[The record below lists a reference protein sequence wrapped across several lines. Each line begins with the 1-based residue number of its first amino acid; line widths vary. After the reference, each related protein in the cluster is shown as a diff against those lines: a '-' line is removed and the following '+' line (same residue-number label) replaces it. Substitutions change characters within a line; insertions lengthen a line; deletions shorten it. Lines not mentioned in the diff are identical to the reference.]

1 MKKILIITLGLLF
14 VFNPIYSQK
23 RKGKKKKG
31 EIQQLSYN
39 NIEWRNIGPFRGG
52 RSVTSSGV
60 VGHPNVFYM
69 GTTGGG
75 LWKTTDY
82 GSNWKNISDGFFN
95 TGTVGSVSVSESDPN
110 IVVVGMGEHA
120 ARGVMTS
127 MGDGVYISLD
137 AGKTWTNKGLKNSR
151 HISDIIIHPQDPNII
166 YVSVQGAQYGKSED
180 RGIYKTID
188 GGESWKNILFISDS
202 TGASS
207 LSMDMN
213 NPRVLYASM
222 WDHQRK
228 SWQMISG
235 GSNSGLYKSVNSG
248 ETWSNLSDGLPE
260 KIGKSGISVSRANS
274 NIVYANIEAQGEK
287 GGVYRSDNAGKKWIQ
302 VNKDR
307 ITIARSWYYMEIF
320 ADPINENIVYVMNAP
335 ALKSI
340 DKGKTFK
347 NMNTPHGDN
356 HHLWVNPNN
365 NQIMINSNDGGANV
379 SLNGGRSWST
389 QQNQPTAQFYRVIA
403 DNQIPYHV
411 YGGQQDNSAI
421 GIKSKTIDGG
431 IDWKDWYSVA
441 GCESAFLA
449 FESKNPQLIFG
460 GCYQGIIERWD
471 RASSQSK
478 SIKEYP
484 ELSLGN
490 APNTFK
496 YRYNWNAPII
506 SSPNKEN
513 IIYHAGN
520 VVFKTTDS
528 GKSWE
533 VISPDL
539 TRNDKSK
546 QVAGGVP
553 FTNEAAGGENYNTI
567 TSLSISPHN
576 EKEIWS
582 GSDDGLIYLTQ
593 NEGKAWKNITPK
605 NLPEGII
612 NSIELSSHDPG
623 KAYIVMMRYKF
634 MDLESYIYKT
644 SDYGNSWKKITNG
657 ISSDPNFTRVVR
669 SDKKIRG
676 LLYAGTETG
685 LYISKN
691 DGENWSHIQLN
702 LPVVPINDLYIQ
714 DNDLIAATAGRS
726 FWILD
731 DLAAFQQKINLENLK
746 ILKPK
751 PTYRIL
757 GGNSRRS
764 QDSASMTIP
773 AIGENPLKG
782 VILDYYLPQII
793 DSIELKLDI
802 LKDKKIIRSYTSKK
816 NKSFK
821 SWPGGPPNKA
831 VLKTKKG
838 FNRFNWDLRREN
850 LPAVENIF
858 VYGDYQGGVVPPGNY
873 SARISYNNI
882 VDETEILVLADPN
895 INTDKQNYL
904 NQEKI
909 LISIEKSINSIHN
922 SVNRMREV
930 QGQLDQYSK
939 SLKSNEKYKVLIK
952 LGKEISVKLDLW
964 ERKLIQPDQ
973 KTFQDVIN
981 FNNQLNAQFMHLKS
995 YIDGADPEVT
1005 VGAIQRKMDLDQ
1017 DWSSLEKLLDKIIN
1031 SDMKKFNDLYKS
1043 LDIPS
1048 IIIPPDK

>member
-1 MKKILIITLGLLF
+1 MKKLLIITFGLLF
-14 VFNPIYSQK
+14 VFTNVNSQK
-23 RKGKKKKG
+23 RKVKKNKTK
-31 EIQQLSYN
+31 EINYN

-60 VGHPNVFYM
+60 LDHPNIFYM

-75 LWKTTDY
+75 LWKTEDY
-82 GSNWKNISDGFFN
+82 GSSWNNISDGFFK

-110 IVVVGMGEHA
+110 VVIVGMGEHA

-127 MGDGVYISLD
+127 MGDGIYASLD
-137 AGKTWTNKGLKNSR
+137 AGKTWINRGLKNSR
-151 HISDIIIHPQDPNII
+151 HISDIIIHPKDPNII
-166 YVSVQGAQYGKSED
+166 YVSVQGAQYGKSKD
-180 RGIYKTID
+180 RGIYKTLD
-188 GGESWKNILFISDS
+188 GGKTWKNILFINNS

-235 GSNSGLYKSVNSG
+235 GPNSGLYKSINGG
-248 ETWSNLSDGLPE
+248 ESWINMSQGLPE

-274 NIVYANIEAQGEK
+274 NIVYANIEAKGEK
-287 GGVYRSDNAGKKWIQ
+287 GGVYRSDNAGEKWIQ

-347 NMNTPHGDN
+347 AMSTPHGDN
-356 HHLWVNPNN
+356 HHLWINPKN

-379 SLNGGRSWST
+379 SLNGGKSWST

-403 DNQIPYHV
+403 DNQVPYHV

-421 GIKSKTIDGG
+421 GIRSRTNDGG

-449 FESKNPQLIFG
+449 FESNDPQLVFG

-471 RASSQSK
+471 RNSSESK

-506 SSPNKEN
+506 SSTKKEN

-520 VVFKTTDS
+520 VVFKTSDS
-528 GKSWE
+528 GKTWK

-546 QVAGGVP
+546 QVAGGAP

-576 EKEIWS
+576 DEEIWS
-582 GSDDGLIYLTQ
+582 GSDDGLIYLTK
-593 NEGKAWKNITPK
+593 NEGKTWENITPK

-612 NSIELSSHDPG
+612 NSIELSSHEPG

-644 SDYGNSWKKITNG
+644 SNYGNSWQKITDG

-669 SDKKIRG
+669 SDKKIRD

-691 DGENWSHIQLN
+691 DGETWDQVQLN

-731 DLAAFQQKINLENLK
+731 DLAAFQQQIGLNKIKL
-746 ILKPK
+746 LKPK
-751 PTYRIL
+751 PSYRIL

-764 QDSASMTIP
+764 SSTI
-773 AIGENPLKG
+773 GKNPLKG

-793 DSIELKLDI
+793 DTLDLKLDI
-802 LKDKKIIRSYTSKK
+802 LKDNKIIRSYTSKK
-816 NKSFK
+816 NKNSK
-821 SWPGGPPNKA
+821 SWPGGPPNQA
-831 VLKTKKG
+831 ILKIKKG
-838 FNRFNWDLRREN
+838 FNRFNWDLRRAN

-858 VYGDYQGGVVPPGNY
+858 VYGDYQGGIVPPGNY
-873 SARISYNNI
+873 SARISYNNM
-882 VDETEILVLADPN
+882 VDETQLIVLADPR
-895 INTDKQNYL
+895 INTDKENY
-904 NQEKI
+904 NAQERI
-909 LISIEKSINSIHN
+909 LVSIEKSINSIHN
-922 SVNRMREV
+922 SVNKMREV
-930 QGQLDQYSK
+930 QDQLDQYSK
-939 SLKSNEKYKVLIK
+939 SLKSDKKYEVLYK
-952 LGKEISVKLDLW
+952 LGDEISTKLDLW

-995 YIDGADPEVT
+995 YVDGADPEVT
-1005 VGAIQRKMDLDQ
+1005 SGAIQRHKDLNQ
-1017 DWSSLEKLLDKIIN
+1017 IWNNLEKNLNEIIN
-1031 SDMKKFNDLYKS
+1031 SDVREFNELYKTMDVPS
-1043 LDIPS
+1043 LIIPS
-1048 IIIPPDK
+1048 DK

>member
-1 MKKILIITLGLLF
+1 MKKLFITVFALLF
-14 VFNPIYSQK
+14 VFTNANSQK
-23 RKGKKKKG
+23 KRGKSKKSKT
-31 EIQQLSYN
+31 EQINYN
-39 NIEWRNIGPFRGG
+39 NIKWRNIGPFRGG

-60 VGHPNVFYM
+60 LGHPNIFYM

-75 LWKTTDY
+75 VWKTEDY
-82 GSNWKNISDGFFN
+82 GSNWKNISDGFLD
-95 TGTVGSVSVSESDPN
+95 TGTVGSISVSESDPN
-110 IVVVGMGEHA
+110 MIVVGMGEHA

-127 MGDGVYISLD
+127 MGDGIYISLD
-137 AGKTWTNKGLKNSR
+137 AGKTWVNKGLKSSR
-151 HISDIIIHPQDPNII
+151 HISDVLVHPKNPNII
-166 YVSVQGAQYGKSED
+166 YVSVQGAQYGKSKD
-180 RGIYKTID
+180 RGIYKTLD
-188 GGESWKNILFISDS
+188 GGVTWKNILFLNDS

-207 LSMDMN
+207 ISMDMN
-213 NPRVLYASM
+213 NPRILYASM

-235 GSNSGLYKSVNSG
+235 GPNSGIYKSTDGG
-248 ETWSNLSDGLPE
+248 ENWINLSQGLPK
-260 KIGKSGISVSRANS
+260 KIGKSGVSVSRANS
-274 NIVYANIEAQGEK
+274 SIVYANIEAEGEK
-287 GGVYRSDNAGKKWIQ
+287 GGVYRSDNGGEKWVQ

-307 ITIARSWYYMEIF
+307 ITVARSWYYMEIF

-340 DKGKTFK
+340 DGGKTFK

-356 HHLWVNPNN
+356 HHLWINPKN

-379 SLNGGRSWST
+379 SLNGGKSWST

-403 DNQIPYHV
+403 DNQVPYHV

-421 GIKSKTIDGG
+421 GIKSRTNDGG

-449 FESKNPQLIFG
+449 FESNDPQLIFG

-471 RASSQSK
+471 RASSESK

-490 APNTFK
+490 APNSFK

-506 SSPNKEN
+506 SSSHKEN
-513 IIYHAGN
+513 IYYHAGN
-520 VVFKTTDS
+520 VVFKTSDS
-528 GKSWE
+528 GKTWE

-546 QVAGGVP
+546 QIAGGAP

-567 TSLSISPHN
+567 SSLSISPHN

-582 GSDDGLIYLTQ
+582 GSDDGLIYITK
-593 NEGKAWKNITPK
+593 NEGKTWKNITPK
-605 NLPEGII
+605 GLPEGII
-612 NSIELSSHDPG
+612 NSIELSPHYPG

-644 SDYGNSWKKITNG
+644 SDYGESWQKITSG

-669 SDKKIRG
+669 SDKNIKD

-691 DGENWSHIQLN
+691 DGLSWNQVQLN

-731 DLAAFQQKINLENLK
+731 DLAAFQQKIEFEKLK

-751 PTYRIL
+751 PSYRIL
-757 GGNSRRS
+757 GGNSRRPS
-764 QDSASMTIP
+764 STI
-773 AIGENPLKG
+773 GKNPLKG
-782 VILDYYLPQII
+782 VILDYYLPQTL
-793 DSIELKLDI
+793 DTVVLRLDI
-802 LKDKKIIRSYTSKK
+802 LKDNEVIRSYDNQKDK
-816 NKSFK
+816 NIK
-821 SWPGGPPNKA
+821 SWPGGPANKA
-831 VLKTKKG
+831 FLKSKKG
-838 FNRFNWDLRREN
+838 YNRFNWDLRRSS
-850 LPAVENIF
+850 LPAIENIF
-858 VYGDYQGGVVPPGNY
+858 VYGDYKGGVVPPGNY
-873 SARISYNNI
+873 SARISYNNM
-882 VDETEILVLADPN
+882 VDETELVVLADPR
-895 INTDKQNYL
+895 INTSEESYF
-904 NQEKI
+904 NQERI
-909 LISIEKSINSIHN
+909 LISIEKSISSIHN
-922 SVNRMREV
+922 SVNKMRKV
-930 QGQLDQYSK
+930 QDQLDQYSR
-939 SLKSNEKYKVLIK
+939 SLNSNTKYEVLNK
-952 LGKEISVKLDLW
+952 LGDKILTKLDVW

-995 YIDGADPEVT
+995 YVDSADPEVT
-1005 VGAIQRKMDLDQ
+1005 VGAIVRLNDLKKI
-1017 DWSSLEKLLDKIIN
+1017 WSNLEDELNEIIN
-1031 SDMKKFNDLYKS
+1031 SDMKKFNELYKNMDVPS
-1043 LDIPS
+1043 LVIP
-1048 IIIPPDK
+1048 IN

>member
-1 MKKILIITLGLLF
+1 MKKLLIITFGLLF
-14 VFNPIYSQK
+14 VFTNVNSQK
-23 RKGKKKKG
+23 RKVKKNKTK
-31 EIQQLSYN
+31 EINYN

-60 VGHPNVFYM
+60 LDHPNIFYM

-75 LWKTTDY
+75 LWKTEDY
-82 GSNWKNISDGFFN
+82 GSSWNNISDGFFK

-110 IVVVGMGEHA
+110 VVIVGMGEHA

-127 MGDGVYISLD
+127 MGDGIYASLD
-137 AGKTWTNKGLKNSR
+137 AGKTWINRGLKNSR
-151 HISDIIIHPQDPNII
+151 HISDIIIHPKDPNII
-166 YVSVQGAQYGKSED
+166 YVSAQGAQYGKSKD
-180 RGIYKTID
+180 RGIYKTLD
-188 GGESWKNILFISDS
+188 GGKTWKNILFINNS

-235 GSNSGLYKSVNSG
+235 GPNSGLYKSINGG
-248 ETWSNLSDGLPE
+248 ESWINMSQGLPE

-274 NIVYANIEAQGEK
+274 NIVYANIEAKGEK
-287 GGVYRSDNAGKKWIQ
+287 GGVYRSDNAGEKWIQ

-347 NMNTPHGDN
+347 AMSTPHGDN
-356 HHLWVNPNN
+356 HHLWINPKN

-379 SLNGGRSWST
+379 SLNGGKSWST

-403 DNQIPYHV
+403 DNQVPYHV

-421 GIKSKTIDGG
+421 GIRSRTNDGG

-449 FESKNPQLIFG
+449 FESNDPQLVFG

-471 RASSQSK
+471 RNSSESK

-506 SSPNKEN
+506 SSTKKEN

-520 VVFKTTDS
+520 VVFKTSDS
-528 GKSWE
+528 GKTWK

-546 QVAGGVP
+546 QVAGGAP

-576 EKEIWS
+576 DEEIWS
-582 GSDDGLIYLTQ
+582 GSDDGLIYLTK
-593 NEGKAWKNITPK
+593 NEGKTWENITPK

-612 NSIELSSHDPG
+612 NSIELSSHEPG

-644 SDYGNSWKKITNG
+644 SNYGNSWQKITDG

-669 SDKKIRG
+669 SDKKIRD

-691 DGENWSHIQLN
+691 DGETWDQVQLN

-731 DLAAFQQKINLENLK
+731 DLAAFQQQIGLNKIKL
-746 ILKPK
+746 LKPK
-751 PTYRIL
+751 PSYRIL

-764 QDSASMTIP
+764 SSTI
-773 AIGENPLKG
+773 GKNPLKG

-793 DSIELKLDI
+793 DTLDLKLDI
-802 LKDKKIIRSYTSKK
+802 LKDNKIIRSYTSKK
-816 NKSFK
+816 NKNSK
-821 SWPGGPPNKA
+821 SWPGGPPNQA
-831 VLKTKKG
+831 ILKIKKG
-838 FNRFNWDLRREN
+838 FNRFNWDLRRAN

-858 VYGDYQGGVVPPGNY
+858 VYGDYQGGIVPPGNY
-873 SARISYNNI
+873 SARISYNNM
-882 VDETEILVLADPN
+882 VDETQLIVLADPR
-895 INTDKQNYL
+895 INTDKENY
-904 NQEKI
+904 NAQERI
-909 LISIEKSINSIHN
+909 LVSIEKSINSIHN
-922 SVNRMREV
+922 SVNKMREV
-930 QGQLDQYSK
+930 QDQLDQYSK
-939 SLKSNEKYKVLIK
+939 SLKSDKKYEVLYK
-952 LGKEISVKLDLW
+952 LGDEISTKLDLW

-995 YIDGADPEVT
+995 YVDGADPEVT
-1005 VGAIQRKMDLDQ
+1005 SGAIQRHKDLNQ
-1017 DWSSLEKLLDKIIN
+1017 IWNNLEKNLNEIIN
-1031 SDMKKFNDLYKS
+1031 SNVREFNELYKTMDVPS
-1043 LDIPS
+1043 LIIPS
-1048 IIIPPDK
+1048 DK

>member
-1 MKKILIITLGLLF
+1 M
-14 VFNPIYSQK
+14 SQ
-23 RKGKKKKG
+23 
-31 EIQQLSYN
+31 
-39 NIEWRNIGPFRGG
+39 
-52 RSVTSSGV
+52 
-60 VGHPNVFYM
+60 
-69 GTTGGG
+69 
-75 LWKTTDY
+75 
-82 GSNWKNISDGFFN
+82 
-95 TGTVGSVSVSESDPN
+95 
-110 IVVVGMGEHA
+110 
-120 ARGVMTS
+120 
-127 MGDGVYISLD
+127 
-137 AGKTWTNKGLKNSR
+137 
-151 HISDIIIHPQDPNII
+151 
-166 YVSVQGAQYGKSED
+166 
-180 RGIYKTID
+180 
-188 GGESWKNILFISDS
+188 
-202 TGASS
+202 
-207 LSMDMN
+207 
-213 NPRVLYASM
+213 
-222 WDHQRK
+222 
-228 SWQMISG
+228 
-235 GSNSGLYKSVNSG
+235 
-248 ETWSNLSDGLPE
+248 GLPK

-287 GGVYRSDNAGKKWIQ
+287 GGVYRSDNAGEKWIQ

-320 ADPINENIVYVMNAP
+320 ADPVNENMVYVMNAP

-347 NMNTPHGDN
+347 TMGTPHGDN
-356 HHLWVNPNN
+356 HHLWINPKN

-379 SLNGGRSWST
+379 SLNGGKSWST

-403 DNQIPYHV
+403 DNQVPYHV

-421 GIKSKTIDGG
+421 GIKSRTNDGG

-449 FESKNPQLIFG
+449 FESNDPQLVFG

-471 RASSQSK
+471 RNSSESK

-506 SSPNKEN
+506 SSTKKEN

-520 VVFKTTDS
+520 VVFKTSNS
-528 GKSWE
+528 GKTWN

-546 QVAGGVP
+546 QVAGGAP

-567 TSLSISPHN
+567 SSLSISPHN
-576 EKEIWS
+576 DQEIWS
-582 GSDDGLIYLTQ
+582 GSDDGLVYLTK
-593 NEGKAWKNITPK
+593 NEGETWENITPK

-612 NSIELSSHDPG
+612 NSIELSSHEPG

-634 MDLESYIYKT
+634 MDLKSYIYKT
-644 SDYGNSWKKITNG
+644 SDYGNSWKKITDG

-669 SDKKIRG
+669 SDKKIKD

-691 DGENWSHIQLN
+691 DGETWGQVQLN

-731 DLAAFQQKINLENLK
+731 DLAAFQQQIGIDKIKL
-746 ILKPK
+746 LKPK
-751 PTYRIL
+751 PSYRIL
-757 GGNSRRS
+757 GGNSRRPS
-764 QDSASMTIP
+764 STI
-773 AIGENPLKG
+773 GKNPLKG
-782 VILDYYLPQII
+782 VILDYYIPQII
-793 DSIELKLDI
+793 DSLDLKLDI
-802 LKDKKIIRSYTSKK
+802 LKDNTVIRSYTSKK
-816 NKSFK
+816 NKNIK

-831 VLKTKKG
+831 ILKIKKG
-838 FNRFNWDLRREN
+838 FNRFNWDLRRET

-858 VYGDYQGGVVPPGNY
+858 VYGDYQGGIVPPGNY
-873 SARISYNNI
+873 SARISYNNVI
-882 VDETEILVLADPN
+882 DETQITVLADPRIIAN
-895 INTDKQNYL
+895 KENYNT
-904 NQEKI
+904 QERI

-922 SVNRMREV
+922 SVNKMREV
-930 QGQLDQYSK
+930 QDQLDQYSK
-939 SLKSNEKYKVLIK
+939 SLESDKKYEVLNK
-952 LGKEISVKLDLW
+952 LGDEISTKLDLW

-995 YIDGADPEVT
+995 YIDGSDPELT
-1005 VGAIQRKMDLDQ
+1005 SGAIQRHEDLNQ
-1017 DWSSLEKLLDKIIN
+1017 IWNNLEKNLDEIIN
-1031 SDMKKFNDLYKS
+1031 SDVKEFNELYKS
-1043 LDIPS
+1043 MDVPS
-1048 IIIPPDK
+1048 LIVPSDK